1 MTNTAILMLML
12 HFEGKQGLALGIS
25 FMIMAIG
32 GIIAPQIISG
42 LLTNCSSQQ
51 SILIVGGI
59 LTSGLLG
66 SAVFYPVEPRPKSEE
81 EDCLQETEILKPE
94 TAVSKPETIVLKLET
109 EASKPE
115 IVASKPET
123 AVSKPEIVASKA
135 EIVASKPETVVS
147 KPETEI
153 SKLEVKASKET
164 GCWKKNPLM
173 EMILLINWNLVK
185 DKHFILTVL
194 GSSYSF
200 NALLSFFLYLP
211 LYAGSK
217 GLTTSQKVF

>member
-42 LLTNCSSQQ
+42 LLTTCSSQQ

-94 TAVSKPETIVLKLET
+94 TAVSKPETLVLKLET

-115 IVASKPET
+115 MV
-123 AVSKPEIVASKA
+123 V
-135 EIVASKPETVVS
+135 SKPETVVS

>member
-1 MTNTAILMLML
+1 MLML

-81 EDCLQETEILKPE
+81 EDFLQETEILKPE
-94 TAVSKPETIVLKLET
+94 TLVLKLET

-115 IVASKPET
+115 MVVSKPET
-123 AVSKPEIVASKA
+123 VLSKPETVASKA